1 MRAVRN
7 GFFAGAVL
15 TLVLALGAWAQSGSD
30 QSWDSSTNLQDQTGA
45 VNPTRIQQSHKE
57 EDGKTV
63 DVQTLE
69 TKGIN
74 GENQVY
80 GQTETETVKVDANT
94 TRTTTRHYVT
104 NSDGEKIINS
114 VTVEEKHE
122 LSDGGEHV
130 VRTVSSPDANGGMQV
145 TQREIQETD
154 QTSPDVRT
162 TNATVFLPGADGA
175 LAPSTRTHE
184 VEKQVQPGVTEYTK
198 SVSLQDGNGN
208 WQINEVRQGTI
219 EKAGETETK
228 KENVSRLNADGRM
241 ALAEHTVTTE
251 TKNNGEQR
259 KDVQKFST
267 SIGGTT
273 ADPDG
278 QMHLDSQTTTVM
290 RTGPGGEQVK
300 EERVEQRSTAA
311 PDEGLRPSQHVIDIT
326 RTDLNGA
333 QQQRQTIES
342 VDPNGGMGV
351 VWVDTRKTTGNG
363 PVVVDTKKPAAKP
376 ANPPAH

>member
-219 EKAGETETK
+219 EKAGETE
-228 KENVSRLNADGRM
+228 
-241 ALAEHTVTTE
+241 
-251 TKNNGEQR
+251 
-259 KDVQKFST
+259 
-267 SIGGTT
+267 
-273 ADPDG
+273 
-278 QMHLDSQTTTVM
+278 
-290 RTGPGGEQVK
+290 
-300 EERVEQRSTAA
+300 
-311 PDEGLRPSQHVIDIT
+311 
-326 RTDLNGA
+326 
-333 QQQRQTIES
+333 
-342 VDPNGGMGV
+342 
-351 VWVDTRKTTGNG
+351 
-363 PVVVDTKKPAAKP
+363 
-376 ANPPAH
+376 